1 MLGNTAI
8 QTEFFEMKDIVK
20 DADLL
25 HMMLS
30 TALFVR
36 EKI

>member
-1 MLGNTAI
+1 MSDNAAI
-8 QTEFFEMKDIVK
+8 ETEFFGMRDIVK

-25 HMMLS
+25 HMMMS